1 MTVRLR
7 PHHLLCMLTYVG
19 KGYSPA
25 FVENYEVIAARL
37 SAGEEIE
44 LVAGPD
50 DICGP
55 LTADPEAHCHGAS
68 VIERDR
74 GATDAL
80 ARLIDSPLDLGARLT
95 PSPALLARLRKTF
108 ATGEIRTACSGCE
121 WSGLCDSVADGGY
134 VGVRVMPSR
143 EGKIRAPTEPKA
155 ALSPVPQDPP
165 AHS

>member
-7 PHHLLCMLTYVG
+7 AHHLLCMLTYVG

-37 SAGEEIE
+37 STGEEIE

-55 LTADPEAHCHGAS
+55 LTADSEAHCHGAS

-74 GATDAL
+74 AAADAV
-80 ARLIDSPLDLGARLT
+80 ARLIGSPLPLGARIT
-95 PSPALLARLRKTF
+95 PTSALLTRLRKTF

-121 WSGLCDSVADGGY
+121 WSDLCDSVAEGGY
-134 VGVRVMPSR
+134 MGVRV
-143 EGKIRAPTEPKA
+143 AP
-155 ALSPVPQDPP
+155 
-165 AHS
+165 

>member
-25 FVENYEVIAARL
+25 FVKNYETIAVRL

-68 VIERDR
+68 VVERDR
-74 GATDAL
+74 QATDAV
-80 ARLIDSPLDLGARLT
+80 ARLIGSPLPLGACIT
-95 PSPALLARLRKTF
+95 PSAVLFARLRKTF
-108 ATGEIRTACSGCE
+108 ATGEIRTACAGCE
-121 WSGLCDSVADGGY
+121 WSDLCDRVAEGGF
-134 VGVRVMPSR
+134 VGVRV
-143 EGKIRAPTEPKA
+143 GI
-155 ALSPVPQDPP
+155 
-165 AHS
+165 

>member
-7 PHHLLCMLTYVG
+7 AHHLLCMLTYVG

-25 FVENYEVIAARL
+25 FVENYEVIASRL

-55 LTADPEAHCHGAS
+55 LTADPKAHCHGPS
-68 VIERDR
+68 VVERDR
-74 GATDAL
+74 EAADAV
-80 ARLIDSPLDLGARLT
+80 ARLIGSPLPPGARIT
-95 PSPALLARLRKTF
+95 PSAALLARLRKTF

-121 WSGLCDSVADGGY
+121 WSELCDHVADGGY
-134 VGVRVMPSR
+134 VGVRV
-143 EGKIRAPTEPKA
+143 GI
-155 ALSPVPQDPP
+155 
-165 AHS
+165 

>member
-55 LTADPEAHCHGAS
+55 LTTDPEAHCHGAS

-74 GATDAL
+74 AATEAV
-80 ARLIDSPLDLGARLT
+80 ARLIGSPLNLGARIT
-95 PSPALLARLRKTF
+95 PSPALLSRLRKTF
-108 ATGEIRTACSGCE
+108 ATGEIRAACSGCE
-121 WSGLCDSVADGGY
+121 WSDLCDSVAGGGY
-134 VGVRVMPSR
+134 VGARVGM
-143 EGKIRAPTEPKA
+143 
-155 ALSPVPQDPP
+155 
-165 AHS
+165 

>member
-7 PHHLLCMLTYVG
+7 AHHLLCMLTYVG

-25 FVENYEVIAARL
+25 FVENYEAIAARL

-55 LTADPEAHCHGAS
+55 LTPDPEAHCHGS
-68 VIERDR
+68 GVVERDR
-74 GATDAL
+74 EAADAV
-80 ARLIDSPLDLGARLT
+80 ARLIGSPLPPGARIT
-95 PSPALLARLRKTF
+95 PSAALLARLRKTF

-121 WSGLCDSVADGGY
+121 WAGLCDHVADGGY
-134 VGVRVMPSR
+134 AGVRV
-143 EGKIRAPTEPKA
+143 AP
-155 ALSPVPQDPP
+155 
-165 AHS
+165 

>member
-7 PHHLLCMLTYVG
+7 AHHLLCMLTYVG

-25 FVENYEVIAARL
+25 FVENYEAIAARL

-50 DICGP
+50 DICDP
-55 LTADPEAHCHGAS
+55 LTADPDAHCHGES
-68 VIERDR
+68 VVERDR
-74 GATDAL
+74 AATEAI
-80 ARLIDSPLDLGARLT
+80 ARLIGSPLGLGARIT
-95 PSPALLARLRKTF
+95 PGASLLVRLRKTF

-134 VGVRVMPSR
+134 VGARV
-143 EGKIRAPTEPKA
+143 AP
-155 ALSPVPQDPP
+155 
-165 AHS
+165 

>member
-19 KGYSPA
+19 KGYSQA
-25 FVENYEVIAARL
+25 FVENYEVIASRL

-50 DICGP
+50 DICVP

-74 GATDAL
+74 AAADAV
-80 ARLIDSPLDLGARLT
+80 ARLLGSPLDLGARIT
-95 PSPALLARLRKTF
+95 PTSALLTRLRKTF

-134 VGVRVMPSR
+134 LGARV
-143 EGKIRAPTEPKA
+143 AP
-155 ALSPVPQDPP
+155 
-165 AHS
+165 

>member
-7 PHHLLCMLTYVG
+7 AHHLLCMLTYVG

-55 LTADPEAHCHGAS
+55 LTADSEAHCHGAS
-68 VIERDR
+68 VIARDR
-74 GATDAL
+74 AAADAV
-80 ARLIDSPLDLGARLT
+80 ARLIGSPLPLGARIT
-95 PSPALLARLRKTF
+95 PTLALIELLRANF
-108 ATGEIRTACSGCE
+108 ATGEIRGACTGCE
-121 WSGLCDSVADGGY
+121 WSDLCDQVAGDAFASA
-134 VGVRVMPSR
+134 RV
-143 EGKIRAPTEPKA
+143 APTR
-155 ALSPVPQDPP
+155 
-165 AHS
+165 

>member
-7 PHHLLCMLTYVG
+7 AHHLLCVLTYVG

-25 FVENYEVIAARL
+25 FVENYEAIAARL

-55 LTADPEAHCHGAS
+55 LTEDPKAHCHGPG

-74 GATDAL
+74 EAADAVS
-80 ARLIDSPLDLGARLT
+80 RLVGSPLPPGARIM
-95 PSPALLARLRKTF
+95 PSAALLARLRKTF
-108 ATGEIRTACSGCE
+108 ATGEIRTACLGCE
-121 WSGLCDSVADGGY
+121 WSGLCDHVADGGY
-134 VGVRVMPSR
+134 LGVR
-143 EGKIRAPTEPKA
+143 IAP
-155 ALSPVPQDPP
+155 
-165 AHS
+165 